1 MRPFCLKIIFLLLWV
16 QCAVGISASAQSYT
30 VQLHSLDTSD
40 AFLAKIAGVPEK
52 FLSQLEAFSY
62 IQQLVPQLQERGFLA
77 ASIDSI
83 GIKTAQYDA
92 YIYLGK
98 NYRWSHVSFDS
109 IPGAILVSAAI
120 NTQQWEGR
128 QLNPKQIAGMS
139 EKLLQYCED
148 NGYPFAKV
156 WLQDVLIDSAGR
168 VDAKC
173 MLDRGPVRKID
184 SIQIGGDI
192 RISRNY
198 LMRYLD
204 LRNGDLYSEKKLRSI
219 SPRLR
224 ELPFLQEKEPWN
236 VAFKLSDTRLNLHLT
251 ERKANQLN
259 AIVGLLPNN
268 GETGKLLLTVDALF
282 AFQNILGF
290 GESIS
295 VSYQN
300 LQYKSPSLKADLA
313 WPYLF
318 NTPIGVDG
326 HFDFYRKDTAYR
338 RTSAQIGLRYQL
350 TATDYVR
357 VFYQNQSNR
366 LITVDTSYVLSTHT
380 LPDNA
385 DVAANGAGLELV
397 VNKTDYRINPR
408 KGWQLALSGSTLL
421 RTVRQNDAITALTD
435 GSGFNFA
442 SLYDSLSD
450 KSYQYHLQAAAAYYF
465 PLGRKMTLKSAYDGA
480 YIIGKNLFRNELYQI
495 GGFKLLRGFD
505 EQSIYA
511 SMYQVV
517 SVELR
522 LLLNQNS
529 YLYLFSDNGYVQS
542 DFNGQSSAGF
552 YNGFGIGTTL
562 ETKSG
567 LFTISYALGRSD
579 LNPVAFKQSKIHFG
593 YVAYF

>member
-1 MRPFCLKIIFLLLWV
+1 MRSLFLKIVFLFFLV
-16 QCAVGISASAQSYT
+16 QYALMVPVFAQSY
-30 VQLHSLDTSD
+30 VVRLHSIDTSD
-40 AFLAKIAGVPEK
+40 AFLAKMADVPEK
-52 FLSQLEAFSY
+52 FQSQMDAFGY
-62 IQQLVPQLQERGFLA
+62 IQQFVPQMQERGFLA
-77 ASIDSI
+77 TSIDSV
-83 GIKTAQYDA
+83 GIQKTEYAVYVF
-92 YIYLGK
+92 LG
-98 NYRWSHVSFDS
+98 NSYRWSHVSFDS
-109 IPGAILVSAAI
+109 IPSALLVSAAI

-156 WLQDVLIDSAGR
+156 WLQDVRIDSVGSVNAR
-168 VDAKC
+168 F
-173 MLDRGPVRKID
+173 MLDRGPARKID
-184 SIQIGGDI
+184 SIDIGGDV
-192 RISRNY
+192 RISKNY
-198 LMRYLD
+198 LMHYLD
-204 LRNGDLYSEKKLRSI
+204 LHNGDPYSEKKLRSV
-219 SPRLR
+219 SPRLK
-224 ELPFLQEKEPWN
+224 ELPFLQESEPWS
-236 VAFKLSDTRLNLHLT
+236 VAFKLSDTRLHLHLK
-251 ERKANQLN
+251 EKKANQLN

-268 GETGKLLLTVDALF
+268 QETNKFLLTVDALF
-282 AFQNILGF
+282 AFQNILGY
-290 GESIS
+290 GESIN
-295 VSYQN
+295 VTYQN

-318 NTPIGVDG
+318 NTPLGADG

-338 RTSAQIGLRYQL
+338 RTALQLGLRYQL

-385 DVAANGAGLELV
+385 DVAANGGGLELV

-408 KGWQLALSGSTLL
+408 KGWQLSLSGSTLL
-421 RTVRQNDAITALTD
+421 RSVRKNDAITALTD
-435 GSGFNFA
+435 ASGFNFA
-442 SLYDSLSD
+442 GLYDSLAD
-450 KSYQYHLQAAAAYYF
+450 KSYQYHLQADGAYYF
-465 PLGRKMTLKSAYDGA
+465 PLGRKMTLKTAYDGA

-511 SMYQVV
+511 SMYQVA
-517 SVELR
+517 SLELR
-522 LLLNQNS
+522 LLLSQNS
-529 YLYLFSDNGYVQS
+529 YVYVFSDNGYVQS

-552 YNGFGIGTTL
+552 YNGFGLGTTL